1 MPLEEGQIYQGNV
14 SLSGGEGP
22 ERRWI
27 VVTPDGKLHAHSIDN
42 PLEMHCLTV
51 DAMRRGIE
59 NGRLH
64 LAGTDSQHPVLQL
77 QREKQQR
84 HIRDSHLGLSG
95 RQLDSMLNLL
105 DDASETNAPYA
116 LFAAGEILALANA
129 VLCGPEKLDQV
140 RQRVQ
145 ANLDHLQSDRE
156 RRDSQAPQA
165 PSH

>member
-1 MPLEEGQIYQGNV
+1 MPFEEGQIYQGNV
-14 SLSGGEGP
+14 SLSGSEGP

-27 VVTPDGKLHAHSIDN
+27 VVTPEGKLHAHSIDD

-51 DAMRRGIE
+51 DAMKRGLA

-64 LAGTDSQHPVLQL
+64 LAGTDPQHPVLQL

-95 RQLDSMLNLL
+95 RQLDSMLDLL
-105 DDASETNAPYA
+105 DEASETNAPYA

-129 VLCGPEKLDQV
+129 VLCGPDKLDQV
-140 RQRVQ
+140 RQRVRD
-145 ANLDHLQSDRE
+145 NLDHLQADR
-156 RRDSQAPQA
+156 RHLDA
-165 PSH
+165 